1 MMVFSVFSELVSEA
15 SEYTPCTNKDTTD
28 FYFKYYK
35 KSIPKWEDKLL
46 KRKT

>member
-1 MMVFSVFSELVSEA
+1 MLVFSTFSELVSET
-15 SEYTPCTNKDTTD
+15 SEYSPCTYRSQID

-35 KSIPKWEDKLL
+35 KSIPIWEDKLL